1 MEALTRERLSP
12 YLPRAVHRHLCTMP
26 DALVQEV
33 EGTLVFLD
41 VSGFTQLSERLARR
55 GREGAEDLA
64 EAIGACFSRLLAIA
78 YGEDGS
84 LLKFGGD
91 ALLLLFEGPDHA
103 ARGARSAA
111 GMRRALRE
119 AAAVEAA
126 GTQIRLRLSAG
137 VHSGTVHLFMVG
149 GSHRE

>member
-1 MEALTRERLSP
+1 MEALTLERLTP
-12 YLPRAVHRHLCTMP
+12 YVPRVVHRHLCETP

-33 EGTLVFLD
+33 DGTLVFLD

-64 EAIGACFSRLLAIA
+64 EAIGECFARLLRVA
-78 YGEDGS
+78 YDNGGG

-91 ALLLLFEGPDHA
+91 ALLLLFEGEAHVERACASAVAMREELRRPARPESDHA
-103 ARGARSAA
+103 G
-111 GMRRALRE
+111 GLRMS
-119 AAAVEAA
+119 V
-126 GTQIRLRLSAG
+126 G
-137 VHSGTVHLFMVG
+137 VHSGDFHLFVVG

>member
-1 MEALTRERLSP
+1 MEALALERLSP
-12 YLPRAVHRHLCTMP
+12 YVPRVVHRHLCTMP

-64 EAIGACFSRLLAIA
+64 EAIGACFSRLLAVA

-84 LLKFGGD
+84 LLKFGGG
-91 ALLLLFEGPDHA
+91 ALLLFFEGPDHA

-119 AAAVEAA
+119 LGDVEAGDA
-126 GTQIRLRLSAG
+126 RIRMRMRMSA
-137 VHSGTVHLFMVG
+137 
-149 GSHRE
+149 